1 VSTRFAHVGKVLYI
15 WFQKINSQENMMA
28 LPYTYN
34 IIVAAGS
41 GSRFGGELPKQFCLM
56 NGRPV
61 LCHTIDAFRS
71 ALPNGEILLVL
82 SEAHMELWRELCSR
96 HSFESPRVV
105 AGGASRWESV
115 RNAVTT
121 IATPVIG
128 SVITVH
134 DGARPLVDT
143 RVIHDAVAAAARPG
157 VDGAV
162 PAVAVTDSVRLLN
175 DDGSSTPLVRQRL
188 RAVQTPQAFPAQLL
202 REAYELPFSP
212 EFTDDASVMSVFRP
226 HANIVLTEGSA
237 ENIKITH
244 PADIALAEM
253 IIAKRV

>member
-1 VSTRFAHVGKVLYI
+1 
-15 WFQKINSQENMMA
+15 
-28 LPYTYN
+28 
-34 IIVAAGS
+34 
-41 GSRFGGELPKQFCLM
+41 
-56 NGRPV
+56 
-61 LCHTIDAFRS
+61 
-71 ALPNGEILLVL
+71 
-82 SEAHMELWRELCSR
+82 
-96 HSFESPRVV
+96 
-105 AGGASRWESV
+105 
-115 RNAVTT
+115 
-121 IATPVIG
+121 
-128 SVITVH
+128 VH

-202 REAYELPFSP
+202 RKAYELPFSP